1 MREDLPLFGIPATI
15 TRMGCPGIPLS
26 VHWAILSESR
36 RRKSGVNCPMP
47 FPPLQSAAIT
57 AAPCFRNQ
65 SIHRAVAASSALM
78 LVDSPR
84 SSSAREKDSTAPVAM
99 PSCPAASATAA
110 ISVVVAGISVD
121 IRLMPSE
128 MAASCS
134 GVPSTVLYTPVRAL
148 SNSMEAS
155 TQAVINSVTCSSAI
169 FRPPAASAAANAPT
183 ASFAS
188 FTSSFACFVSFP
200 YLSIELAQ

>member
-65 SIHRAVAASSALM
+65 SIHRAVRRLVRDISLLRTTSRGCRRKRVQLRVAAAQRNTGVHHLGNG
-78 LVDSPR
+78 VDKGQASL
-84 SSSAREKDSTAPVAM
+84 D
-99 PSCPAASATAA
+99 PAAGPGHVPRKPLDILHIVQSQSPLRVCRCAA
-110 ISVVVAGISVD
+110 
-121 IRLMPSE
+121 
-128 MAASCS
+128 AAKS
-134 GVPSTVLYTPVRAL
+134 GTPPIPRY
-148 SNSMEAS
+148 
-155 TQAVINSVTCSSAI
+155 
-169 FRPPAASAAANAPT
+169 RPPAPARYPLRGCRGSRSRVHP
-183 ASFAS
+183 
-188 FTSSFACFVSFP
+188 P
-200 YLSIELAQ
+200 